1 MVRQGL
7 QMEFTGLKG
16 ELMNTEERI
25 PEEDIDPKSNIAREA
40 DAFLSAIAGGA
51 DEDQA
56 DEAAFL
62 ALNPNGVIVDD
73 NGEVLRSGPDSKIAE
88 GEKVIFEDGEAETT
102 TAANVASEAKAASK
116 DAANDADDETPTA
129 VAEAA
134 SSDADTSDSA
144 AETAANA
151 TAEATPTEG
160 ASENAANSGATD
172 ATGAEFSDEMN
183 DAESAE
189 DSDDE
194 DVDENDSLVTFD
206 DLGLIPE
213 VLEAVKLAGYKTPSP
228 IQAKAI
234 PALLQGA
241 NLLGTAQTGTGKT
254 AAFTLP
260 LLSRIKFKSQR
271 TSMLVLTPTRE
282 LAIQVAEAIQQYA
295 AKMPEVSVVP
305 VYGGQDISVQLRALK
320 RKASIVVATPGRLID
335 HIKRGSVSLGDVQ
348 AIVLDEADEMLD
360 MGFMEDVDTILQ
372 EIPESAQRALFSA
385 TMPASVKKI
394 IEEHLG
400 DYEEARIEGKT
411 TTVENIRQRCLLV
424 KNEHKIE
431 ALARV
436 LEGEDFDGVLIFVRT
451 KQNTTEV
458 AEKLESR
465 GFNVAP
471 LNGDLAQSMRERT
484 INRLKM
490 GKLDIVVATDVAA
503 RGIDVDRISLVVN
516 YDIPYDTE
524 SYVHRIGRTGR
535 AGRSGNAI
543 LFITPREK
551 KMLKIIEKATRQPI
565 ETMALPTSE
574 QISAKRVDA
583 FKNKIKSVISY
594 GELEKFKALVQN
606 LVAEGCNMKNGEVS
620 EDGTVTELTA
630 EDIAAA
636 VIKMYQKKQPL
647 FPDLAPLEVP
657 KERRDRRGE
666 GRDFLKAANE
676 NGEGG
681 LNGEEKKRLKK
692 ERKEGSNGV
701 EEGFLRY
708 YLGVGRFDHISPKD
722 IVGAIAGE
730 GNINSSN
737 IGRIKLFDKFS
748 TVELPE
754 TLPQEV
760 LDILAGITI
769 RGNDAHFRVMTDE
782 PPEGPRPRE
791 NRSERRSYHRDER
804 GSFHR
809 DRGDRGERGFG
820 EKKFGGF
827 RKGREERGF
836 GEKREGFGNRE
847 ERRRQKFGEKPFRK
861 DHDERDFGDKPFRKT
876 RRFGRF

>member
-1 MVRQGL
+1 MKQD
-7 QMEFTGLKG
+7 
-16 ELMNTEERI
+16 TERSI
-25 PEEDIDPKSNIAREA
+25 PEENIDPKSKIAQEA
-40 DAFLSAIAGGA
+40 NAFLDAIAGGA
-51 DEDQA
+51 DEDEA

-62 ALNPNGVIVDD
+62 ALNPNGVVVDED
-73 NGEVLRSGPDSKIAE
+73 GDVLKKGPESAIEVGTKVEFEEGDVEQEDTDGEIAE
-88 GEKVIFEDGEAETT
+88 ENDKEYAESKKDC
-102 TAANVASEAKAASK
+102 AESVVAEVQPEETLDPIDPIAPLQGDSM
-116 DAANDADDETPTA
+116 DADEGDE
-129 VAEAA
+129 
-134 SSDADTSDSA
+134 
-144 AETAANA
+144 
-151 TAEATPTEG
+151 
-160 ASENAANSGATD
+160 
-172 ATGAEFSDEMN
+172 
-183 DAESAE
+183 
-189 DSDDE
+189 
-194 DVDENDSLVTFD
+194 SLVTFD

-213 VLEAVKLAGYKTPSP
+213 VLEAVKKAGYETPSP

-254 AAFTLP
+254 AAFSLP
-260 LLSRIKFKSQR
+260 LLSRLQFNGHE

-295 AKMPEVSVVP
+295 VKMPKVHVVP
-305 VYGGQDISVQLRALK
+305 VYGGQDIAIQMRALK
-320 RKASIVVATPGRLID
+320 RQANIIVATPGRLID
-335 HIKRGSVSLGDVQ
+335 HIKRGSIVLSGVK

-360 MGFMEDVDTILQ
+360 MGFMEDVDTILK
-372 EIPESAQRALFSA
+372 EIPADCQRALFSA
-385 TMPASVKKI
+385 TMPNDVKKI

-400 DYEEARIEGKT
+400 EYEEARIEGKT
-411 TTVENIRQRCLLV
+411 TTVENIRQRFLLV
-424 KNEHKIE
+424 KNEHKVE

-543 LFITPREK
+543 LFITPRERRL
-551 KMLKIIEKATRQPI
+551 LKTIEKATRQPI
-565 ETMALPTSE
+565 EVMTMPTSE
-574 QISAKRVDA
+574 QISEKRVAA
-583 FKNKIKSVISY
+583 FKNKVKSVVSY
-594 GELEKFKALVQN
+594 GELDKFKALVHAM
-606 LVAEGCNMKNGEVS
+606 VEEGCNMENGVVL
-620 EDGTVTELTA
+620 EDGSVREMTA
-630 EDIAAA
+630 EDVAAA

-647 FPDLAPLEVP
+647 FPELAPLDTP
-657 KERRDRRGE
+657 RERREKKLG
-666 GRDFLKAANE
+666 GRDFLGRDEKSE
-676 NGEGG
+676 GEFT
-681 LNGEEKKRLKK
+681 GEERNRLRK

-708 YLGVGRFDHISPKD
+708 YMGVGRMDRVTPKD

-730 GNINSSN
+730 GNISSSN
-737 IGRIKLFDKFS
+737 IGRIKLFDRFS

-760 LDILAGITI
+760 LDILSGMTI
-769 RGNDAHFRVMTDE
+769 RGNDSKFRLMTDE
-782 PPEGPRPRE
+782 PPTGPRESRE
-791 NRSERRSYHRDER
+791 GRR
-804 GSFHR
+804 GFHR
-809 DRGDRGERGFG
+809 DGDRRGRRFEGDRPFENRKARREKMFG
-820 EKKFGGF
+820 DRRFHKD
-827 RKGREERGF
+827 REDR
-836 GEKREGFGNRE
+836 
-847 ERRRQKFGEKPFRK
+847 PFRK
-861 DHDERDFGDKPFRKT
+861 DHDERSFGDKPFRKT
-876 RRFGRF
+876 RRFGRV

>member
-1 MVRQGL
+1 
-7 QMEFTGLKG
+7 
-16 ELMNTEERI
+16 MNTENRI

-40 DAFLSAIAGGA
+40 DAFLNAIAGGA
-51 DEDQA
+51 DEDEA
-56 DEAAFL
+56 DEAAFF
-62 ALNPNGVIVDD
+62 ANNPNGVVVDD
-73 NGEVLRSGPDSKIAE
+73 NGDVVKAGPKSKIAE
-88 GEKVIFEDGEAETT
+88 GEKVEFIDDDACEKTNCVENEDTAEAE
-102 TAANVASEAKAASK
+102 VE
-116 DAANDADDETPTA
+116 
-129 VAEAA
+129 
-134 SSDADTSDSA
+134 A
-144 AETAANA
+144 AET
-151 TAEATPTEG
+151 
-160 ASENAANSGATD
+160 
-172 ATGAEFSDEMN
+172 
-183 DAESAE
+183 ESAE
-189 DSDDE
+189 EVESAEQNGDASNDSKNLVESDDSSE
-194 DVDENDSLVTFD
+194 EGDNEIGESDGDESLVSFE
-206 DLGLIPE
+206 DLGLSAE
-213 VLEAVKLAGYKTPSP
+213 VLEAVKLAGYETPSP

-260 LLSRIKFKSQR
+260 LLSRIEFNGHE

-282 LAIQVAEAIQQYA
+282 LAIQVAEAIQQYS
-295 AKMPEVSVVP
+295 AKMPKIHVVAI
-305 VYGGQDISVQLRALK
+305 YGGQDIAVQIRALK
-320 RKASIVVATPGRLID
+320 RHANIIVATPGRLID
-335 HIKRGSVSLGDVQ
+335 HINRGTIVLSAVK

-360 MGFMEDVDTILQ
+360 MGFMEDVDKILK
-372 EIPESAQRALFSA
+372 EIPSDAQRALFSA
-385 TMPASVKKI
+385 TMPTAVKKI
-394 IEEHLG
+394 IEQHLG
-400 DYEEARIEGKT
+400 EYEEALIEGKT
-411 TTVENIRQRCLLV
+411 TTVENIHQRFLMV

-535 AGRSGNAI
+535 AGRSGEAI

-551 KMLKIIEKATRQPI
+551 KMLKIIERATRQPI
-565 ETMALPTSE
+565 DTMEMPTADV
-574 QISAKRVDA
+574 ISAKRVAA
-583 FKNKIKSVISY
+583 FKNKLKSVLSY
-594 GELEKFKALVQN
+594 GELDKFKTLVQE
-606 LVAEGCNMKNGEVS
+606 LCAEGNNLTNGVEN
-620 EDGTVTELTA
+620 EDGSVTPITA
-630 EDIAAA
+630 EDVAAA
-636 VIKMYQKKQPL
+636 VIKIFQKKQPL
-647 FPDLAPLEVP
+647 FPELAPLEAP
-657 KERRDRRGE
+657 RAARREKERS
-666 GRDFLKAANE
+666 GRDFLGNANA
-676 NGEGG
+676 GETNDFG
-681 LNGEEKKRLKK
+681 LSGEEAKRMRK
-692 ERKEGSNGV
+692 ERKEGLNGV

-708 YLGVGRFDHISPKD
+708 YLGVGRIDHVTPKD

-754 TLPQEV
+754 ALPQDV
-760 LDILAGITI
+760 LDLLSNMTI
-769 RGNDAHFRVMTDE
+769 RGYDARFRVMTDE
-782 PPEGPRPRE
+782 APEGPAKGTRPRE

-809 DRGDRGERGFG
+809 DRGGFGGRGGRGERGFG
-820 EKKFGGF
+820 HGEGKRRSEFGG
-827 RKGREERGF
+827 ERSSERSEF
-836 GEKREGFGNRE
+836 GMNRE
-847 ERRRQKFGEKPFRK
+847 ERRRQKFGDKPFRK

-876 RRFGRF
+876 RRFGRH